1 MIVENHLRVQKTARY
16 FSSREMNE
24 HEREIVIVL
33 HGYGQSA
40 FHFLR
45 KFNSIA
51 TNERLI
57 IAPEGLH
64 RFYTQGFSGRV
75 GASWMTKEDRMAD
88 IEDYVNYLDRLVESL
103 EQPKA
108 RIVVIGF
115 SQGAATASRWICQ
128 GTAHID
134 KLIAWAGS
142 FPTDLDFPNDASALN
157 AVGLELVIGNQDEF
171 IKSAHI
177 KDMQHLLEK
186 QSIKAQIRHFEGGHD
201 IHEETL
207 LGLFD
212 GASLA

>member
-1 MIVENHLRVQKTARY
+1 MTIENHLLVQKTARY
-16 FSSREMNE
+16 FSSREIKKNE
-24 HEREIVIVL
+24 KEIVIVL

-51 TNERLI
+51 TDDRLI

-88 IEDYVNYLDRLVESL
+88 IEDYVRYLDQLIDSL
-103 EQPKA
+103 GQRQA

-128 GTAHID
+128 GRARID

-157 AVGLELVIGNQDEF
+157 AVNLELIIGNQDEF
-171 IKSAHI
+171 IKSDHI
-177 KDMQHLLEK
+177 NDMQHLLEK
-186 QSIKAQIRHFEGGHD
+186 QQINALIKNFEGGHD
-201 IHEETL
+201 INEETL
-207 LGLFD
+207 LSLF
-212 GASLA
+212 S